1 MLKEEDVKSLE
12 NRINILKK
20 DYDLFL
26 AGILK
31 LEPVKGREELG
42 KLIHSHTASEIVNS
56 SLRFKYNS
64 LIQKFNSFNNY
75 WDRMVRL
82 REEARV
88 KIWEKN
94 AAAHASQ
101 TATSAA
107 AATAAAAPPKPAPKQ
122 NGSVFRSLE
131 DTDLEAKAKKVFD
144 DFTAARAK
152 TGEGAGPDFSRFKST
167 IEKQLQGLF
176 DRAPGSEVEFKVAV
190 ENGKAKLKAVA
201 RTKS

>member
-12 NRINILKK
+12 DRINILKK

-31 LEPVKGREELG
+31 REPVKGREDLG
-42 KLIHSHTASEIVNS
+42 KWLHSHTAAEITNL

-64 LIQKFNSFNNY
+64 LTAKFNSMNNY
-75 WDRMVRL
+75 WDRMVRI
-82 REEARV
+82 REEARA
-88 KIWEKN
+88 KLS
-94 AAAHASQ
+94 AR
-101 TATSAA
+101 TSAQTSPEA
-107 AATAAAAPPKPAPKQ
+107 AEAAPPASRPEPRP
-122 NGSVFRSLE
+122 NGFVFRSLE
-131 DTDLEAKAKKVFD
+131 EKELEAKARKVFE
-144 DFTAARAK
+144 DFTAARKK

-176 DRAPGSEVEFKVAV
+176 SRAPGSEVEFKVAV
-190 ENGKAKLKAVA
+190 EGGKAKLKAVA

>member
-12 NRINILKK
+12 DRINILKK

-31 LEPVKGREELG
+31 LEPYKGREELG
-42 KLIHSHTASEIVNS
+42 KWIHKHTAAEIVNS

-107 AATAAAAPPKPAPKQ
+107 ATAAAAPPKPAPKQ
-122 NGSVFRSLE
+122 NGSVFQSLE
-131 DTDLEAKAKKVFD
+131 DKDLEAKAKKVFD
-144 DFTAARAK
+144 DFTAARAQ